1 MTQVARGMIARP
13 TVAQP
18 RGRVTVLL
26 VLSMFALVLG
36 TAPWQCAA
44 QAAEERPLATAFA
57 TSGHAAFPLVIAD
70 ASGEV
75 RIPIAELADHL
86 AHYFTFMVGTLPVEF
101 FAIWTPDSVIR
112 TALNACDICY
122 RAKLGYRQDGTFMV
136 CNNCGNRFPIERIA
150 LATGGC
156 NPVPLAARV
165 DGQALVITALVLEA
179 GLAYFP
185 SQ

>member
-1 MTQVARGMIARP
+1 MIHAFRRP
-13 TVAQP
+13 LAVAQL
-18 RGRVTVLL
+18 RGLMAVALIFTT
-26 VLSMFALVLG
+26 MALVLG
-36 TAPWQCAA
+36 IAPAPCAA
-44 QAAEERPLATAFA
+44 QPTVERLLATAFA
-57 TSGHAAFPLVIAD
+57 TSGHSAFPLVVAD
-70 ASGEV
+70 ALGEV

-86 AHYFTFMVGTLPVEF
+86 AHYYTFMVGALPVEF

-136 CNNCGNRFPIERIA
+136 CNNCGNRFPIEKIA

-156 NPVPLAARV
+156 NPVPLTARV
-165 DGQALVITALVLEA
+165 DGQVLVITALVLEA